1 MSRSGPGRG
10 ELALLGAGAVLTA
23 GSAATHYTASGR
35 VAPFV
40 VAALALAALAAV
52 VGRLVDHLGDHFGSG
67 ATGVLQSALGNLPEL
82 FFGLF
87 ALHAGLVGVV
97 QATLVGSVVANVL
110 LVLGLA
116 FVVGGAR
123 HGTQRFPA
131 ESARNTAVLLVL
143 AVAVLVVPTV
153 SSQLH
158 VAVAHHERALSD
170 VAAVVLLAVFVLSVP
185 AAVSVGRPDP
195 AAELGSSPAPAGWS
209 LGRVLLA
216 LGAAGVAAAFVSD
229 WFVDSLTPALGAL
242 HMSPAFAGFVVV
254 AVAGNAVENVVG
266 VQLAA
271 RNRADYAVS
280 VVLQSPVQ
288 IALALVPAL
297 VLLSPVVGSHVLTL
311 VLPTRLV
318 VVLALS
324 ALVAAFVIF
333 DGESTWLEGAC
344 LIGLYTV
351 LAAAFW
357 WG

>member
-1 MSRSGPGRG
+1 MTDRPGRG
-10 ELALLGAGAVLTA
+10 RGERVLLGAGAGLTA
-23 GSAATHYTASGR
+23 ATAAVHYGRAGR

-40 VAALALAALAAV
+40 VAALALAVLAAV

-82 FFGLF
+82 FFGIF
-87 ALHAGLVGVV
+87 ALRAGLLAVV

-116 FVVGGAR
+116 FVVGGLR

-131 ESARNTAVLLVL
+131 DSARNTALLLVL

-153 SSQLH
+153 TSQLH
-158 VAVAHHERALSD
+158 LAVAHHERALSD
-170 VAAVVLLAVFVLSVP
+170 VAAAVLLAVFVLSIP
-185 AAVSVGRPDP
+185 AAMASGRPEA
-195 AAELGSSPAPAGWS
+195 AAEPVGPAGAQWP
-209 LGRVLLA
+209 LRRVVVALA
-216 LGAAGVAAAFVSD
+216 LAGLAAAFVSD
-229 WFVDSLTPALGAL
+229 WFVAALRPALGAL
-242 HMSPAFAGFVVV
+242 HMSSAFAGFVVV

-288 IALALVPAL
+288 IALALVPLL
-297 VLLSPVVGSHVLTL
+297 VLVSPALGGGDLTL

-324 ALVAAFVIF
+324 ALVTALVIF

-344 LIGLYTV
+344 LIGLYAV
-351 LAAAFW
+351 LATAFW